1 MDRYVLIS
9 ADCHAG
15 APTAAYR
22 EYLDPQFRDDFD
34 DYLRVYDVSDPLA
47 VTHASDGLHGQFR
60 RLRQG
65 QVAIEHGARG
75 AWDVDIRMTEL
86 DREGVA
92 GEVIFPDGQNGNR
105 RPFEHPN
112 STTTIEQRAA
122 GAKAHNRWLAEFCA
136 QVPQRMAGLAVVLP
150 YDVDDAVA
158 EVRRS
163 AREGLRGVL
172 LTHAEISLP
181 LWHDPCYD
189 PLWRAC
195 TELGLVVHTHAGR
208 FPEIYGPGPAGRLVG
223 MYEGMFFTHRP
234 LWLMVLGGVFTR
246 FPELQLAFTEQGAD
260 WIPAEI
266 SRMQY
271 VYEESAAVTMGAAV
285 HDVLARSPR
294 ELWASNCLVGASFA
308 SQAEV
313 GLRHDIGVDRI
324 MWGSDYPHD
333 ESTWP
338 NTWDRMRDAFVD
350 VADDE
355 LRAMIGLN
363 AARAY
368 RFDLDTLAPVV
379 ERIGPPAGFFA
390 GGERRTLDYEERDFA
405 TGAVFVKEIANRYR
419 REIGTVPQ
427 S

>member
-1 MDRYVLIS
+1 
-9 ADCHAG
+9 
-15 APTAAYR
+15 
-22 EYLDPQFRDDFD
+22 
-34 DYLRVYDVSDPLA
+34 
-47 VTHASDGLHGQFR
+47 
-60 RLRQG
+60 
-65 QVAIEHGARG
+65 
-75 AWDVDIRMTEL
+75 
-86 DREGVA
+86 
-92 GEVIFPDGQNGNR
+92 
-105 RPFEHPN
+105 
-112 STTTIEQRAA
+112 
-122 GAKAHNRWLAEFCA
+122 
-136 QVPQRMAGLAVVLP
+136 
-150 YDVDDAVA
+150 
-158 EVRRS
+158 
-163 AREGLRGVL
+163 
-172 LTHAEISLP
+172 
-181 LWHDPCYD
+181 
-189 PLWRAC
+189 
-195 TELGLVVHTHAGR
+195 
-208 FPEIYGPGPAGRLVG
+208 
-223 MYEGMFFTHRP
+223 
-234 LWLMVLGGVFTR
+234 
-246 FPELQLAFTEQGAD
+246 
-260 WIPAEI
+260 
-266 SRMQY
+266 MQY

-313 GLRHDIGVDRI
+313 GLRHDIGVDSI

-379 ERIGPPAGFFA
+379 ERIGPPAGFLA